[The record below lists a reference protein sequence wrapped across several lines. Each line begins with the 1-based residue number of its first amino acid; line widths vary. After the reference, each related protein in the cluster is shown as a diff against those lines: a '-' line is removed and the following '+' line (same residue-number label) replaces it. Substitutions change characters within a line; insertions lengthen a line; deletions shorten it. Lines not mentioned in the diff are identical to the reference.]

1 MSEACAVIY
10 TAGEA
15 RIRDDRP
22 DALCDVL
29 FRPMIGW
36 VNDALDAA
44 GITDR
49 CYVFAKNAEAFSAYT
64 GDAPVFSS
72 EEGSNL
78 PYAAKDWVAERGD
91 KDVLVIRAENPFL
104 GGETISAARTYHIN
118 NGQKLTILASGGRE
132 AMIRELNSSAYWVKA
147 DFLFELFA
155 HTDQNEEK
163 FLAAAL
169 AYLSDRVE
177 TAATFVAAKKEL
189 YMTASDPVELLTLN
203 AAARTIVLTKL
214 CKAGVEFLCTD
225 GILIGPAVKIGKG
238 TTILPGTILKGDTVI
253 GENCE
258 IGPNS
263 YIENCAI
270 GSGCKI
276 FAAKMADAVFKD
288 GARIGPF
295 SQIRPGTVVGEEV
308 KIGDYVEIKNSDIGA
323 RTSVAHLTYIGD
335 ADVGEGVNFGCGVC
349 VANFDGQKK
358 YRTVV
363 GDNAFIGCNTNLVAP
378 VRVGAFAY
386 TAAGTTVTE
395 DVPDEAL
402 CIGRARQENKEE
414 WARLHNKI
422 RKN

>member
-1 MSEACAVIY
+1 MSEACALIY
-10 TAGEA
+10 TAGET

-29 FRPMIGW
+29 FQPMIDW
-36 VNDALDAA
+36 VSAALDEA

-64 GDAPVFSS
+64 GDAPVFSG
-72 EEGSNL
+72 EEGSYL
-78 PYAAKDWVAERGD
+78 PYAAKDWVAQHGD
-91 KDVLVIRAENPFL
+91 RDVLIIRAENPFL
-104 GGETISAARTYHIN
+104 GAETVSASWAYHIN

-147 DFLFELFA
+147 DFLFELFD
-155 HTDQNEEK
+155 HGDPKEEK

-169 AYLSDRVE
+169 TVLSDREE
-177 TAATFVAAKKEL
+177 TAATFVAARKEL
-189 YMTASDPVELLTLN
+189 YMTASDPVGLLTLN

-225 GILIGPAVKIGKG
+225 GILIAPSVQIGKN
-238 TTILPGTILKGDTVI
+238 TTILPGTILKGNTVI

-263 YIENCAI
+263 YIENCAV
-270 GSGCKI
+270 GDGCKI
-276 FAAKMADAVFKD
+276 FATKMADAIFKN
-288 GARIGPF
+288 GAKIGPF
-295 SQIRPGTVVGEEV
+295 SQIRPGTVIGEDV
-308 KIGDYVEIKNSDIGA
+308 KIGDYVEIKNSEVGA

-349 VANFDGQKK
+349 IVNFDGQKK
-358 YRTVV
+358 YRTVI
-363 GDNAFIGCNTNLVAP
+363 GDNAFIGCNTNLIAP
-378 VRVGAFAY
+378 VKVGSFAY

-402 CIGRARQENKEE
+402 CIGRPRQENKEE
-414 WARLHNKI
+414 WVRLHNKV